1 MSEVCGCESLLFYVQ
16 KYVIIIMQKFIVPFQ
31 FVIRFFFSKSNL
43 MEKYTWYLIFKLIFI
58 SFKK

>member
-58 SFKK
+58 PFKK

>member
-1 MSEVCGCESLLFYVQ
+1 MPEVCGCESLLFYVQ

>member
-1 MSEVCGCESLLFYVQ
+1 
-16 KYVIIIMQKFIVPFQ
+16 MQKFIVPFQ

>member
-16 KYVIIIMQKFIVPFQ
+16 KYVIITMQKFIVPFQ